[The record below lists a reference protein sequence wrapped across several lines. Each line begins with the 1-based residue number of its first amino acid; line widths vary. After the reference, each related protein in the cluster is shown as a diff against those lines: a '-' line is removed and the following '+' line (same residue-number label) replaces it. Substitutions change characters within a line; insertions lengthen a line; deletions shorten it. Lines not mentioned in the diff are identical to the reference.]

1 MRVVQE
7 VKNQVI
13 SLKFLP
19 KKIKPRKG
27 KIKKLQIKILLKK
40 VKNNWNIK
48 EKQQ

>member
-19 KKIKPRKG
+19 KKIKPRKV
-27 KIKKLQIKILLKK
+27 KIK
-40 VKNNWNIK
+40 
-48 EKQQ
+48 

>member
-19 KKIKPRKG
+19 KKIKPRK
-27 KIKKLQIKILLKK
+27 
-40 VKNNWNIK
+40 VKNKQNIK
-48 EKQQ
+48 REKQ